1 MKKYSD
7 KFKYNNSFSDSLP
20 IYGSTY
26 IKKSNSS
33 NPFSIAKPF
42 GLVEYPKIRD
52 RFKDQRMAFEVA
64 QVSETSFQGPI

>member
-20 IYGSTY
+20 TYGSTY

-42 GLVEYPKIRD
+42 IFQNRDRDIVEYDDALECSNFLAGENK
-52 RFKDQRMAFEVA
+52 
-64 QVSETSFQGPI
+64 